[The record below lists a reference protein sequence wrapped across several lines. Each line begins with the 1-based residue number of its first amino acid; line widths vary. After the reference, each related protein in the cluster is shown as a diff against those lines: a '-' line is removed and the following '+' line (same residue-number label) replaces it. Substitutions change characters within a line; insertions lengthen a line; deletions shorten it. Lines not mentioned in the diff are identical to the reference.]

1 LYGSASDVL
10 SSPLQTN
17 PHHHHQ
23 FKQPPPSLHQQNG
36 ISSSSSVTT
45 SSNAYQITS
54 MASNLRSKSPPSLH
68 SPPMSPVSRTPQS
81 PKSPR
86 QRQSILNTNN
96 NNNNNNNNTNNTIIN
111 SALKVANSVSR
122 TFIYSFKSIIQIIS
136 TKTKIDFLFTTKK
149 IYFFLQLFR
158 PLQINIISFVVQI

>member
-1 LYGSASDVL
+1 
-10 SSPLQTN
+10 
-17 PHHHHQ
+17 
-23 FKQPPPSLHQQNG
+23 
-36 ISSSSSVTT
+36 
-45 SSNAYQITS
+45 

-96 NNNNNNNNTNNTIIN
+96 NNNSNNNNNTIIN

-122 TFIYSFKSIIQIIS
+122 TFIYLFKSIIQIIS
-136 TKTKIDFLFTTKK
+136 TTTTKIDFLF
-149 IYFFLQLFR
+149 IFFFLQLFR
-158 PLQINIISFVVQI
+158 PLQMNIISFVVQI